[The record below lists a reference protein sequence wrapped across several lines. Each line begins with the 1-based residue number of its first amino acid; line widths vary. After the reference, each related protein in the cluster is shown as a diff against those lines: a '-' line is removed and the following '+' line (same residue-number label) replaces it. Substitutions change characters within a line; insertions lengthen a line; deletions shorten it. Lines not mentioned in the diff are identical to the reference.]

1 MFYIQAIRL
10 RQDEAAPEIVDWVSS
25 RAPDIVEAKRQ
36 ARFLSET
43 STATEWTGPT
53 ADFIRVVDGS
63 GAERFRCRCRVALK
77 SRKAPGSTAPRARIQ
92 PITASPPPPK
102 TSLFGC

>member
-36 ARFLSET
+36 ARFLSES
-43 STATEWTGPT
+43 STATEWTGPA
-53 ADFIRVVDGS
+53 ADFIRVVDAS
-63 GAERFRCRCRVALK
+63 GVERFRCRCRVALK
-77 SRKAPGSTAPRARIQ
+77 SRKAQGLSARQAGMQ
-92 PITASPPPPK
+92 PITASPPPA
-102 TSLFGC
+102 